1 MPNSRAILCFL
12 EVGTVGLAKANQ
24 SAESYLKKNGTLNQ
38 VDRKI
43 ATIVTHLCNWVIILI
58 YSVRVSN
65 YNKLDDW
72 NSVYLVL
79 THFYHTDKG
88 KIISAL
94 VKFKKSVCYRLISC
108 TITYDHGSLILVLKM
123 VIHAY
128 YKKFEDKTKT

>member
-1 MPNSRAILCFL
+1 MPNSWAVLCFL

-24 SAESYLKKNGTLNQ
+24 SAEFYLKKNGTLNQ

-43 ATIVTHLCNWVIILI
+43 ATIVTHLCNRVILI

-65 YNKLDDW
+65 YNKLDNW

-94 VKFKKSVCYRLISC
+94 VKFKKSVY
-108 TITYDHGSLILVLKM
+108 
-123 VIHAY
+123 VIG
-128 YKKFEDKTKT
+128 